1 MSKLSARLYHGDT
14 NLHFDEIM
22 MSVLCWPHTY
32 FDFHGPIPMK
42 EKPVN
47 RHVTPLEHI
56 TLIPYI
62 FKFFQKDENKVPVK
76 KEFEVGY
83 KVRYVWTNL
92 LTCLPPVMYIMSFEP
107 RWGQIKDNKTGIC
120 WFSDI
125 VWRSK
130 SNHWLTRNKGNVF
143 EWSEAC

>member
-1 MSKLSARLYHGDT
+1 MNKLSARLYHGDT

-56 TLIPYI
+56 TLIPSQPVIALTPSFYVRESTDTSFI
-62 FKFFQKDENKVPVK
+62 VFDLTPPGFK
-76 KEFEVGY
+76 
-83 KVRYVWTNL
+83 TH
-92 LTCLPPVMYIMSFEP
+92 
-107 RWGQIKDNKTGIC
+107 
-120 WFSDI
+120 DI
-125 VWRSK
+125 HHWR
-130 SNHWLTRNKGNVF
+130 
-143 EWSEAC
+143 